1 VREQFFRFP
10 SDASHLQPAGSH
22 RCDFSE
28 TDTRSCFS
36 WGNTSRNQ
44 PTEPAI
50 TRIARRRLTEKLV
63 TIPRSPMSGRRRAQS
78 ATPWAL
84 AVPQNRTTALLREA
98 RVQLFPCPSA
108 VAFRHPALSSYDVND
123 REYNDPHG
131 IDEVPIE
138 RQDVNSIHVLLFDLP
153 HQRKCEHDCEAENAN
168 DHVKPC
174 NPTNE

>member
-1 VREQFFRFP
+1 MQFFRFP
-10 SDASHLQPAGSH
+10 SDASHLQPLVVTGVI
-22 RCDFSE
+22 FSE

-36 WGNTSRNQ
+36 WATHREQ

-50 TRIARRRLTEKLV
+50 TRIAPRRLTEKLV
-63 TIPRSPMSGRRRAQS
+63 TNPAKPNVRPKASTI

-123 REYNDPHG
+123 R
-131 IDEVPIE
+131 
-138 RQDVNSIHVLLFDLP
+138 
-153 HQRKCEHDCEAENAN
+153 
-168 DHVKPC
+168 
-174 NPTNE
+174 